1 MSIVLTHGYYLNK
14 DPKEASIMKPYAPLG
29 LLYLSS
35 YLNQE
40 KIKNHVFDSTFSNQE
55 TQLDFIARE
64 KPLVV
69 AIYTNLMTK
78 ITVIKLI
85 KLLIASLIIFFNFV
99 FFIVIFLPKSSWV
112 FN

>member
-40 KIKNHVFDSTFSNQE
+40 K
-55 TQLDFIARE
+55 
-64 KPLVV
+64 
-69 AIYTNLMTK
+69 M
-78 ITVIKLI
+78 
-85 KLLIASLIIFFNFV
+85 
-99 FFIVIFLPKSSWV
+99 SSGI
-112 FN
+112 